1 MGPSLERTMSDTILP
16 DELLKLS
23 NLLEDNFEA
32 LSSGNGEICDAALSA
47 TKHVFDLCMWIKSRS
62 RNYLQ

>member
-1 MGPSLERTMSDTILP
+1 LP

-23 NLLEDNFEA
+23 NLLEDNLET

-47 TKHVFDLCMWIKSRS
+47 TKHIFDLCMWIKSRS